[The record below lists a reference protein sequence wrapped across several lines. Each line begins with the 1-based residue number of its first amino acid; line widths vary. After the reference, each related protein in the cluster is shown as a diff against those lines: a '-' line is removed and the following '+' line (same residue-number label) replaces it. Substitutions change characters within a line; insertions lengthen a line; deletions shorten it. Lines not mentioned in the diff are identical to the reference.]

1 MFMHGKL
8 LTAAKTI
15 KKIDKTVN
23 LQVHL
28 DVQVQ
33 LKVKFHPFPVCLSCT
48 VHVFL
53 QYVGCHLGFVQ
64 AGSPAAEQL
73 PCSGDQAEYGTFYN
87 LKNI

>member
-33 LKVKFHPFPVCLSCT
+33 LKANFHPFPVCLSCIPPIYEP
-48 VHVFL
+48 VNAVL
-53 QYVGCHLGFVQ
+53 LLAPPYYVECHLGFVQ
-64 AGSPAAEQL
+64 AGSPAAE
-73 PCSGDQAEYGTFYN
+73 
-87 LKNI
+87 

>member
-33 LKVKFHPFPVCLSCT
+33 LKANFHPFLCIFR
-48 VHVFL
+48 VFL
-53 QYVGCHLGFVQ
+53 QYNMLDAILDLCGPACPQ
-64 AGSPAAEQL
+64 QNNSPA
-73 PCSGDQAEYGTFYN
+73 QALRLNMAYAAIT
-87 LKNI
+87 